1 MRVKIAI
8 QTTSTKCQYRA
19 QMSISRASFVVKPRF
34 ESMANI
40 VSSQSTPAV
49 TCAPWKPVS
58 VKKVEPNRLRRIDNP
73 SCTNDVNS
81 YAWKPRKVAPAIAV
95 AISQKRELPR
105 MELAYFGL
113 PLFSTASSASTMK
126 SDDISRTNVDIEVT
140 GMFRI
145 GFIDAAV
152 WCAAVSPA
160 QNPMVLV
167 VAHHHSCGKGPTR
180 LRPL

>member
-1 MRVKIAI
+1 MSVKIAI
-8 QTTSTKCQYRA
+8 QTTSTKCQYSA
-19 QMSISRASFVVKPRF
+19 QMSISTASFVVRPRF

-58 VKKVEPNRLRRIDNP
+58 VKNVDPNRFRRMVRP

-113 PLFSTASSASTMK
+113 PLFSTASSASTMN
-126 SDDISRTNVDIEVT
+126 SDDISSTNVDIDVT

-152 WCAAVSPA
+152 WLAAVSPA
-160 QNPMVLV
+160 QKPIVFV
-167 VAHHHSCGKGPTR
+167 VEH
-180 LRPL
+180 